1 MGIHRSNISL
11 LKAIANLIR
20 VHQWTKNLLILVPQI
35 MAHKIFDIDLL
46 LKNILVVISFS
57 FLASIV
63 YVINDIK
70 DLEND
75 KLQEYK
81 KTRPI
86 ASGLISK
93 KMYLTTLLS
102 LIIAEL
108 LLVTQLEYSVV
119 ELFLGYLFLNLFYT
133 FYLKRI
139 ELVDLICLTAFYLFR
154 IFIGGKSVD
163 IPISFWLIFF
173 SSFLFFSLSVLKR
186 VSEILTNRIS
196 LSNSNSRGYIDLDLN
211 FLGNLGMIS
220 SFASVIVLGLYIND
234 ETVSILYQ
242 SPEILWLTIP
252 TVIYMLSKLWLET
265 FRGKMHYDPLIY
277 LIKERELV
285 FSIAILLGIIAVSS
299 VGLA

>member
-46 LKNILVVISFS
+46 LKNLLVVISFS

-93 KMYLTTLLS
+93 KMYLTTLLL

-139 ELVDLICLTAFYLFR
+139 ELVDLICLTVFYLFR

-186 VSEILTNRIS
+186 VSEILTNRIN

-211 FLGNLGMIS
+211 FLSNLGMIS

-242 SPEILWLTIP
+242 SPDILWLTIP

-277 LIKERELV
+277 LIKEKELV
-285 FSIAILLGIIAVSS
+285 FSIAVLLGIIAVSS